1 MKHISLRLYLILG
14 LALIV
19 VVAFFSACA
28 TDLMLT
34 YSTNQSRQNS
44 TIVRAMVANST
55 HWNDPVWRES
65 VRSKAA
71 AINMAVV
78 LRDTNGQIM
87 YQTGSYNP
95 ASPVYQE
102 VLVTDG
108 IHQLGTASIYEC
120 NPAILLTLYTVYLG
134 LFALLLTLAGVVW
147 FFVSTIL
154 KPLTTITKAAHQVAQ
169 HDLDFHFPR
178 SHVREVVEA
187 FGAFTMMGEALR
199 TSLFQQAKVEQER
212 RLLIS
217 AVAHD
222 LRTPLFSLRG
232 YLEGLAMGLANTP
245 EKARRYIEVC
255 QTKAAALERLIADLF
270 SYTQLE
276 YLEQLPAQ
284 EPLEIGALID
294 HVLESLEPQAQ
305 SRGITFSI
313 DRPSISCIIQAD
325 AHLLTRVFENLLD
338 NALRY
343 TPDGSAIHIY
353 WHCGQEQLLFKI
365 TDTGPGIAAT
375 DLPHLFTPLYRGD
388 PSRNHRTGG
397 AGLGLSIAQRILRA
411 HGGDLTAANA
421 VRGGAEFTGSLP
433 TYSDNEAI
441 GTLTSTASAKTFTL
455 ASSSALLNE

>member
-1 MKHISLRLYLILG
+1 MKLLSLRLYLILG
-14 LALIV
+14 LALII
-19 VVAFFSACA
+19 VVALLSSCA

-34 YSTNQSRQNS
+34 YSTTQARENS
-44 TIVRAMVANST
+44 ALVGSMLANSN
-55 HWNDPVWRES
+55 HWNDPVWQQT
-65 VRSKAA
+65 VRSKASTVS
-71 AINMAVV
+71 MAVV
-78 LRDTNGQIM
+78 IRNTTGRLL
-87 YQTGSYNP
+87 YQTGTYNP
-95 ASPVYQE
+95 ASPIYQE

-108 IHQLGTASIYEC
+108 THQIGTASIYEC
-120 NPAILLTLYTVYLG
+120 TPAILLTLYTVYLG

-147 FFVSTIL
+147 FFASTIL
-154 KPLTTITKAAHQVAQ
+154 KPLTAITKAAHQVAQ

-178 SHVREVVEA
+178 SYAREVAEA
-187 FGAFTMMGEALR
+187 FGSFTMMGEALR

-232 YLEGLAMGLANTP
+232 YLEGLALGLANTP
-245 EKARRYIEVC
+245 EKASRYIEVC

-284 EPLEIGALID
+284 EPLEIGILID

-305 SRGITFSI
+305 SRDITFSVE
-313 DRPSISCIIQAD
+313 RPSVSCVIQAD

-343 TPDGSAIHIY
+343 APEGDAIRIH
-353 WHCGQEQLLFKI
+353 WQCDQQQLLFTI
-365 TDTGPGIAAT
+365 TDTGPGIASF
-375 DLPHLFTPLYRGD
+375 DLPHIFTPLYRGD
-388 PSRNHRTGG
+388 PSRNRRTGG

-421 VRGGAEFTGSLP
+421 VCGGAVFTGSLP
-433 TYSDNEAI
+433 TFSNLEEI
-441 GTLTSTASAKTFTL
+441 GTTALKDAHR
-455 ASSSALLNE
+455 EM